1 MQGEEDMTPD
11 VTPEALESLRAI
23 GTATLSNQLGRLGIR
38 RHVIDAARPLLAGH
52 RIAGPAFTLRFIH
65 GREDICTPESY
76 TLPGSLME
84 AVEMAPPGAVL
95 VIEAHGVTDSGTLGD
110 VLALRL
116 KLRGVAGA
124 VSDGS
129 VRDLAGLRRVDWPI
143 WSAGTTAPPSIESL
157 WFAGWD
163 MPVGCGGVAVFP
175 GDIIVADEDAAIVV
189 PPSVLPSV
197 LEGALAHEEME
208 RFIVA
213 EVAKGRSTRG
223 LYPPDAETR
232 AEFERLRAQK

>member
-1 MQGEEDMTPD
+1 MAPEVTTED
-11 VTPEALESLRAI
+11 LGSLRAI
-23 GTATLSNQLGRLGIR
+23 GTATLSSELIKLGIR
-38 RHVIDAARPLLAGH
+38 RHVIGGAAPLLAGH
-52 RIAGPAFTLRFIH
+52 RIAGPAFTLRFIP
-65 GREDICTPESY
+65 GREDICTPASY
-76 TLPGSLME
+76 AQPGSLME
-84 AVEMAPPGAVL
+84 AVEVAPPGAVL
-95 VIEAHGVTDSGTLGD
+95 VIEAHGVRDSGTLGD

-129 VRDLAGLRRVDWPI
+129 MRDLVGLRRVDWPI
-143 WSAGTTAPPSIESL
+143 WAAGVTAPPSIESL

-175 GDIIVADEDAAIVV
+175 GDVIVADEDAAIAI
-189 PPSVLPSV
+189 PPSLVPTV
-197 LEGALAHEEME
+197 LEGAQAQEEME

-213 EVAKGRSTRG
+213 EVARGRPIGG

-232 AEFERLRAQK
+232 AEFERLRGQK